1 METTMLRRLR
11 LKFVA
16 LNMATVAV
24 VLAVVFTAICVI
36 NYQQSVASAHEAM
49 SNAIAFTES
58 KNRALTDGDTQGQE
72 GAREQDAGDPDEQAD
87 GMAPLRKSAADLR
100 EAARMSLWRCIAS

>member
-1 METTMLRRLR
+1 MLKKLR

-36 NYQQSVASAHEAM
+36 DHQQSVA
-49 SNAIAFTES
+49 
-58 KNRALTDGDTQGQE
+58 RVQE
-72 GAREQDAGDPDEQAD
+72 AREPLAVSFSHTTWAGRL
-87 GMAPLRKSAADLR
+87 PLARRAKARPRPRSAASGAGR
-100 EAARMSLWRCIAS
+100 TRQPP

>member
-1 METTMLRRLR
+1 MLRRLR

-36 NYQQSVASAHEAM
+36 NYQQGTTACIPPLMPLSTTQATQPRCHPSTAS
-49 SNAIAFTES
+49 SGR
-58 KNRALTDGDTQGQE
+58 K
-72 GAREQDAGDPDEQAD
+72 ARQA
-87 GMAPLRKSAADLR
+87 
-100 EAARMSLWRCIAS
+100 AARFRE

>member
-1 METTMLRRLR
+1 MLKKLR

-36 NYQQSVASAHEAM
+36 DHQQSVA
-49 SNAIAFTES
+49 
-58 KNRALTDGDTQGQE
+58 RVQE
-72 GAREQDAGDPDEQAD
+72 
-87 GMAPLRKSAADLR
+87 
-100 EAARMSLWRCIAS
+100 RCV

>member
-1 METTMLRRLR
+1 MLKKLR

-36 NYQQSVASAHEAM
+36 DHQQSVARVQEALDAAVAHAGETAGGP
-49 SNAIAFTES
+49 F
-58 KNRALTDGDTQGQE
+58 G
-72 GAREQDAGDPDEQAD
+72 GARMGST
-87 GMAPLRKSAADLR
+87 APIRGR
-100 EAARMSLWRCIAS
+100 RVP

>member
-1 METTMLRRLR
+1 MLKKLR

-36 NYQQSVASAHEAM
+36 DHQQSVARVQEALDAAVAHAGETAGGP
-49 SNAIAFTES
+49 FGG
-58 KNRALTDGDTQGQE
+58 GDDLGGQAPAGTASE
-72 GAREQDAGDPDEQAD
+72 GATPPEIGGKRGGSDPATPVAVFSVSN
-87 GMAPLRKSAADLR
+87 GNAL
-100 EAARMSLWRCIAS
+100 

>member
-1 METTMLRRLR
+1 MLKKLR

-36 NYQQSVASAHEAM
+36 DHQQSVARVQEALDAAVAH
-49 SNAIAFTES
+49 
-58 KNRALTDGDTQGQE
+58 
-72 GAREQDAGDPDEQAD
+72 AG
-87 GMAPLRKSAADLR
+87 L
-100 EAARMSLWRCIAS
+100 SLIHI